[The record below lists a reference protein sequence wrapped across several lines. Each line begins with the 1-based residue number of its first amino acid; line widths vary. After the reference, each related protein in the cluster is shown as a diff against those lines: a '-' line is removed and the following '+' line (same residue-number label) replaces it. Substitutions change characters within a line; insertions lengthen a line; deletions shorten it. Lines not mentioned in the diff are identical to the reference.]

1 VEDRLEAMPDPDL
14 VGVEGPTVQ
23 GQQEARV
30 MVDAEKARALGVS
43 PQRIAETVGLV
54 FRGRNLSRFREGD
67 REMEMLVA
75 LPEELQPGLAA
86 LEDLSIPRDEGE
98 DVPLGTVARVE
109 VSRTAPGID
118 RENRTVTVWVS
129 AEFEKGVTTE
139 QAQERVKKQMAAI
152 AMPPGYFWDWG
163 EWGRHRDEGL
173 NTMALGVLMSLVAV
187 VLLMAALF
195 ESFSQPF
202 AILITLPL
210 AFFGGF
216 WALWLL
222 GYELDVVGFMGVI
235 ILIGIVVNN
244 GIVLVDHVNQ
254 LRRNALAKLDALAA
268 PLTRAAERTLR
279 EQALI
284 QGCGDRLRP
293 VLMTAITTMFGLVP
307 LAFSDFTVATAY
319 IDSLAI
325 VVMGGLATSTLFTLV
340 GLPVW
345 YSALED
351 AAGWVGRALP
361 RRVRRPRVDP
371 VLGKGE
377 SFGPGELGG

>member
-1 VEDRLEAMPDPDL
+1 MDDPQL
-14 VGVEGPTVQ
+14 VDVEGPSVQ

-30 MVDAEKARALGVS
+30 VVDAEKARALGVS
-43 PQRIAETVGLV
+43 PERIAETVGLV
-54 FRGRNLSRFREGD
+54 FRGRNLSRFRDGD
-67 REMEMLVA
+67 REMEMLIA

-86 LEDLSIPRDEGE
+86 LEDLPIPRDQGE
-98 DVPLGTVARVE
+98 EVPLGTVARVE
-109 VSRTAPGID
+109 VSRTAPNIN

-139 QAQERVKKQMAAI
+139 QAQERVRAQVDAI
-152 AMPPGYFWDWG
+152 PMPPGYFWDWG
-163 EWGRHRDEGL
+163 EWGRNRDEGL
-173 NTMALGVLMSLVAV
+173 GTMAMGVLMSLVAV

-210 AFFGGF
+210 AFFGAF
-216 WALWLL
+216 WLLWLL

-254 LRRNALAKLDALAA
+254 LRRNALARLGEGVALG
-268 PLTRAAERTLR
+268 RAAARSLR
-279 EQALI
+279 EQALV

-307 LAFSDFTVATAY
+307 LAFSEFTVATAY

-351 AAGWVGRALP
+351 ASSWVGRALP
-361 RRVRRPRVDP
+361 RRAPRAAAAP
-371 VLGKGE
+371 ILGEGDFE
-377 SFGPGELGG
+377 PDELRG